1 MAAPVFSI
9 TRAEIEEF
17 WRRKE
22 VEEEDRRLAA
32 EKEAA
37 RTKAKALKV
46 SQSVFLQLVDCIF
59 GYPSAYIRSR
69 FQHG

>member
-1 MAAPVFSI
+1 MAAPVFSV

-17 WRRKE
+17 RRRKE
-22 VEEEDRRLAA
+22 AEEGDRCLAA

-46 SQSVFLQLVDCIF
+46 SVLAAGQLYLVLSISI
-59 GYPSAYIRSR
+59 SALDFSMVN
-69 FQHG
+69 